1 MLRVELE
8 TTRSQTGR
16 ILTHGRQD
24 FPSTYADQRGA
35 PMNMHGQSPD
45 ASEIEKFR
53 NAHKVWKEA
62 SDRFHDRF
70 QAIVSGSNERGK
82 ELEALSQDLMSKLDH
97 FMACSK
103 AFITWK

>member
-1 MLRVELE
+1 MLKQER
-8 TTRSQTGR
+8 
-16 ILTHGRQD
+16 HD
-24 FPSTYADQRGA
+24 FSTTYADQRGA
-35 PMNMHGQSPD
+35 PMNMHGQSRD
-45 ASEIEKFR
+45 AIEIEEFR

-82 ELEALSQDLMSKLDH
+82 ELEALAQDLMGKLDH

-103 AFITWK
+103 AFIAGE